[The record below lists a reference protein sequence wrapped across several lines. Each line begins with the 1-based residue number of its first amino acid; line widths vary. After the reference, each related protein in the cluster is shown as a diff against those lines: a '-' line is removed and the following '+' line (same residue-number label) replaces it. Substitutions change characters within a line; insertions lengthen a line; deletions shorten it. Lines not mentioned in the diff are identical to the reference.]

1 VVHHPDDAI
10 GHALGD
16 APGPFRQPVEPMAAL
31 PRTADSAAVRSL
43 HQVLA
48 ERGRRPSSL
57 GGRLRL
63 LASKV
68 SGREDRRLLGALVAT
83 TDSLVTRCD
92 LLSERLAAH
101 EALTADV
108 TASSSEELT
117 RLRAEVLH
125 VTRLASPPDR
135 S

>member
-10 GHALGD
+10 GQALGD
-16 APGPFRQPVEPMAAL
+16 APGTFRRPVDPIPAL
-31 PRTADSAAVRSL
+31 PPTAGSAAVQSL

-48 ERGRRPSSL
+48 ERGRRPASW
-57 GGRLRL
+57 GDRLRL

-83 TDSLVTRCD
+83 ADSLVTQCD

-101 EALTADV
+101 ETLSADV
-108 TASSSEELT
+108 TASYGEELT